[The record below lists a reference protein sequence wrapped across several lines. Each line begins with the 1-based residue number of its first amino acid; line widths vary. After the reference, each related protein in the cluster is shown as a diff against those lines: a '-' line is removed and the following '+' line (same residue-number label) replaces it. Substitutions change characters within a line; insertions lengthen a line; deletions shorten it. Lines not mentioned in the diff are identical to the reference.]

1 MRRYKNAYSYL
12 AVLLLVCGAAFCT
25 LFYFAI
31 YSVPLIAVGSSMLI
45 LGFVCLALFRSLP
58 NISPETGKLLL
69 EAGMENINALIE
81 ELGLRTKAIY
91 LPSSRTGSGR
101 PQALL
106 PISPKVDIE
115 DLNRK
120 LPQRLIVKFG
130 EGDESVGLL
139 VSTPGSVSFDL
150 LTSEGADGAE
160 GIEYDLKSVLVGVLD
175 AVSDV
180 SVEQRND
187 MEFDVKL
194 SGLRLNHSNTLVY
207 QWLGTPVASVV
218 ASILSESLDRPV
230 TIIEEKQN
238 KRHVTIRL
246 GVL

>member
-1 MRRYKNAYSYL
+1 MRRYKNAYFYL
-12 AVLLLVCGAAFCT
+12 AVLLLVCGAAFCV
-25 LFYFAI
+25 LFYFI
-31 YSVPLIAVGSSMLI
+31 LDSIPLTAVGTSMLI
-45 LGFVCLALFRSLP
+45 LGLVCFALFRGLP
-58 NISPETGKLLL
+58 NISPETGTLLL

-106 PISPKVDIE
+106 PISPKVDME
-115 DLNRK
+115 KLNRK

-130 EGDESVGLL
+130 EGDESMGLL
-139 VSTPGSVSFDL
+139 ISTPGSVSVDL
-150 LTSEGADGAE
+150 LASAEANGAE
-160 GIEYDLKSVLVGVLD
+160 GVEYYLKSVLVGVLD
-175 AVSDV
+175 VVSGV

-187 MEFDVKL
+187 KEFDVKL

-207 QWLGTPVASVV
+207 QWLGTPVASIV
-218 ASILSESLDRPV
+218 ASVISESIDRPV
-230 TIIEEKQN
+230 SIIEEIQN
-238 KRHVTIRL
+238 KRHVSIRL

>member
-1 MRRYKNAYSYL
+1 MRRYKNAYFYL
-12 AVLLLVCGAAFCT
+12 AVLLLLMGAAFCV
-25 LFYFAI
+25 LFYFAS
-31 YSVPLIAVGSSMLI
+31 YSVPLIAVGASMLI
-45 LGFVCLALFRSLP
+45 LGLVCLALFRSLP

-101 PQALL
+101 PQALI
-106 PISPKVDIE
+106 PISPKVDIG

-130 EGDESVGLL
+130 AQDESMGLL
-139 VSTPGSVSFDL
+139 VSTPGSVSVDL
-150 LTSEGADGAE
+150 LASEETEGTE
-160 GIEYDLKSVLVGVLD
+160 GIEYSLKSVLVGVLD

-187 MEFDVKL
+187 MEFDIKL

-207 QWLGTPVASVV
+207 QWLGTPIASVV
-218 ASILSESLDRPV
+218 ASIVSESIDRPV
-230 TIIEEKQN
+230 SIIEESQRKG
-238 KRHVTIRL
+238 HVSIRL
-246 GVL
+246 GAL

>member
-1 MRRYKNAYSYL
+1 MRRNKNAYLLL
-12 AVLLLVCGAAFCT
+12 AVLLLVCGAAFCV
-25 LFYFAI
+25 LFYFAFDSI
-31 YSVPLIAVGSSMLI
+31 PLTAVGASMLI
-45 LGFVCLALFRSLP
+45 MGLVCLALSRSLP
-58 NISPETGKLLL
+58 SISPETGKLLL

-115 DLNRK
+115 ELNRK

-130 EGDESVGLL
+130 AGDESMGLL
-139 VSTPGSVSFDL
+139 VSTPGSVSVDL
-150 LTSEGADGAE
+150 LASEDARGAE
-160 GIEYDLKSVLVGVLD
+160 GVEYSLNSVLVGVLD
-175 AVSDV
+175 AVSGV
-180 SVEQRND
+180 NVEQRND
-187 MEFDVKL
+187 AEFDVKL

-207 QWLGTPVASVV
+207 QWLGTPIASVV
-218 ASILSESLDRPV
+218 ASIISESMDRPV
-230 TIIEEKQN
+230 TIIEESQN
-238 KRHVTIRL
+238 KRHVSIRL